1 MFPQATIT
9 FKVDMCRKHGMLS
22 SHDVLIS
29 HLSQHEV
36 EGLVVMA
43 LLLAITAAKQVTGA
57 QVKPLDIFS
66 GHLDPFHA
74 WVYHPKQVLVA
85 KPWCFPNLNRVFF
98 VPGPKQEH
106 KHSIAR
112 KTK

>member
-36 EGLVVMA
+36 EGLV
-43 LLLAITAAKQVTGA
+43 
-57 QVKPLDIFS
+57 
-66 GHLDPFHA
+66 
-74 WVYHPKQVLVA
+74 
-85 KPWCFPNLNRVFF
+85 
-98 VPGPKQEH
+98 
-106 KHSIAR
+106 
-112 KTK
+112 